1 MLTQKNSSAL
11 MGPVVI
17 AWSGRDKE
25 AHSLISIK
33 VIAWGKMLVVREE
46 MGSFDDQNVDRDT

>member
-33 VIAWGKMLVVREE
+33 VIAFGE
-46 MGSFDDQNVDRDT
+46 NVGGPEGNGFI

>member
-1 MLTQKNSSAL
+1 

-33 VIAWGKMLVVREE
+33 VIALGKMLVVRKE
-46 MGSFDDQNVDRDT
+46 MGSFDEQNINRDI